1 MRAAINAVIHA
12 GATPVLVDVE
22 RDSFNADPEEVRRKI
37 SRRTKAIRPV
47 HFAGRACN
55 MGALKSLAREHD
67 LKIIEDCAH
76 AIETEY
82 CEQKACAMGGCGV
95 LSFYA
100 TKNIVTG
107 SASLEW

>member
-1 MRAAINAVIHA
+1 MTFAATVNSVIHA

-22 RDSFNADPEEVRRKI
+22 PDTFNIDPEQVRRAI
-37 SRRTKAIRPV
+37 TPRTKAIMPV

-55 MGALKSLAREHD
+55 MDVLLSLARQHG

-82 CEQKACAMGGCGV
+82 RGR
-95 LSFYA
+95 
-100 TKNIVTG
+100 
-107 SASLEW
+107 